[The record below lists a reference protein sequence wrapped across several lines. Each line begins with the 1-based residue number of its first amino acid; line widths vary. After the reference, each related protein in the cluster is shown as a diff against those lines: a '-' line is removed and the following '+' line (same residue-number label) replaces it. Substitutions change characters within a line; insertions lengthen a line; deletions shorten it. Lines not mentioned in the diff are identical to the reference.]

1 MFFLLTLPQIDI
13 FVMKQFLK
21 YVCATVVGL
30 LITFCI
36 FTVICFA
43 VIAGVAATSDS
54 TDIRDGSVLVVKL
67 NGDIVEHVGGDDVNR
82 MMGVTPSSQGVDD
95 IVTAIDAA
103 AKEPNVKGIYVES
116 GLMLSDYSALREIR
130 NALLRFKTSK
140 KWIVSY
146 GDSYTQGTYYVCSA
160 ADKVWMNPEGTLDIH
175 GLAAQPMYV
184 KDLLEKFG
192 VKMTV
197 IKVGT
202 YKSAT
207 EQYTESKM
215 SDANR
220 EQVTRYVSSLWA
232 TVATEIGKS
241 RGISKDS
248 VNAYA
253 DNVTMAQPVAQLIKQ
268 RLIDKTMYA
277 NEVKAEI
284 KKLLKQDADEEIKQ
298 ITCSELATK
307 VRSDMDSSTDDKIA
321 IYYAEGS
328 IVQNAEA
335 GLLFSGGQ
343 SIVSKSMVKDLD
355 ELAKDDDVKAVV
367 IRINSGGGDSF
378 ASEEIW
384 HSVATL
390 KEKKPVVISMSGA
403 AASGAYYLSAPA
415 SWIVAQP
422 TTITGSIGIFG
433 VFPDMTRLYKE
444 KLGLTFDNVKTNKHA
459 DMSLLQ
465 TARPFD
471 AEEEALLRQYI
482 NRGYELFC
490 KRVSDGRKMP
500 IAKVKEIAEGR
511 VWIAGDA
518 MRLKLVDEI
527 GGMPEAIKKA
537 AELAKVK
544 NYITKAYPTP
554 PTLIEQLM
562 EKATGN
568 GNNLDEQMK
577 ATLGTLYEPFYIIK
591 SLETQNPIQARC
603 EYININE
610 KTN

>member
-1 MFFLLTLPQIDI
+1 MPQIDI
-13 FVMKQFLK
+13 FAMKQFLK

-30 LITFCI
+30 LITLCI
-36 FTVICFA
+36 FTVICFTII
-43 VIAGVAATSDS
+43 VGVTASSDS
-54 TDIRDGSVLVVKL
+54 TVISEGSVLVVKL
-67 NGDIVEHVGGDDVNR
+67 NGDIVEHVGEGSVDR
-82 MMGVTPSSQGVDD
+82 MMGVMPSSQGVDD
-95 IVTAIDAA
+95 IVMAIDAA
-103 AKEPNVKGIYVES
+103 AKEPNIKGIYVES
-116 GLMLSDYSALREIR
+116 GQMLSDYSALREIR

-140 KWIVSY
+140 KWVVSY

-184 KDLLEKFG
+184 KDLLDKFG

-207 EQYTESKM
+207 EQYTESQM

-220 EQVTRYVSSLWA
+220 EQVTRYIGSLWT
-232 TVATEIGKS
+232 TVTTEIGKS
-241 RGISKDS
+241 RGISAEAINK
-248 VNAYA
+248 YA
-253 DNVTMAQPVAQLIKQ
+253 DNVTMAQPAELLIKQ

-284 KKLLKQDADEEIKQ
+284 KKLLKQDADEDIKQ
-298 ITCSELATK
+298 VSCTELATK
-307 VRSDMDSSTDDKIA
+307 TRTVNDSATDDKIA

-328 IVQNAEA
+328 IVQSSEA

-343 SIVSKSMVKDLD
+343 SIVSKDMVKDLD
-355 ELAKDDDVKAVV
+355 KLAKDDNVKAVV
-367 IRINSGGGDSF
+367 IRVNSGGGDSF

-390 KEKKPVVISMSGA
+390 KAKKPVVISMSGA
-403 AASGAYYLSAPA
+403 AASGAYYFSAPA

-465 TARPFD
+465 RARPFD
-471 AEEEALLRQYI
+471 AEEKALLQQYI

-500 IAKVKEIAEGR
+500 VAKVKEIAEGR

-518 MRLKLVDEI
+518 KKLKLVDEI
-527 GGMPEAIKKA
+527 GGMPEAVKKA

-544 NYITKAYPTP
+544 KYVATAYPTP
-554 PTLIEQLM
+554 PTLLDQLLD
-562 EKATGN
+562 KATGN

-577 ATLGTLYEPFYIIK
+577 STLGTLYEPFCIIK

-603 EYININE
+603 EYIDING